1 MENNLK
7 ASFTSNSPDDVITLD
22 NSYNKSKFLRP
33 KYFSLIYCTIILLI
47 FISLSIWIINL
58 SFQNASLNNKILI
71 LEGELND
78 LHIEIYDV
86 STSYSSVNIAKKE
99 VDIENQKLK
108 DEIKKLT
115 SQIENLYNQIKEN
128 QNLPKSEDKK
138 EENPFDNE
146 KAYFTK
152 YLGTTIISTSF
163 EYSFL
168 NSLFPNYSINM
179 QLLYKASQD
188 GDNKEAFHK
197 KCDFHLPTLV
207 LIEDENGN
215 KFGGYTEALWNTEK
229 VDGEF
234 YKSDVTAFLFSLT
247 NKMKFRVSN
256 TEKAIH
262 SGSDFILGFNKDLV
276 VKNHCLHQEGVFS
289 AFPDAYSNGSFTT
302 SLKDLIGNEKNEIK
316 IKELEVFEISFVKN
330 N

>member
-1 MENNLK
+1 M
-7 ASFTSNSPDDVITLD
+7 T
-22 NSYNKSKFLRP
+22 FLSVQQP
-33 KYFSLIYCTIILLI
+33 KDAGKQQHF
-47 FISLSIWIINL
+47 F
-58 SFQNASLNNKILI
+58 F
-71 LEGELND
+71 
-78 LHIEIYDV
+78 
-86 STSYSSVNIAKKE
+86 
-99 VDIENQKLK
+99 
-108 DEIKKLT
+108 
-115 SQIENLYNQIKEN
+115 
-128 QNLPKSEDKK
+128 
-138 EENPFDNE
+138 
-146 KAYFTK
+146 
-152 YLGTTIISTSF
+152 
-163 EYSFL
+163 
-168 NSLFPNYSINM
+168 
-179 QLLYKASQD
+179 
-188 GDNKEAFHK
+188 K

-229 VDGEF
+229 VDGVF